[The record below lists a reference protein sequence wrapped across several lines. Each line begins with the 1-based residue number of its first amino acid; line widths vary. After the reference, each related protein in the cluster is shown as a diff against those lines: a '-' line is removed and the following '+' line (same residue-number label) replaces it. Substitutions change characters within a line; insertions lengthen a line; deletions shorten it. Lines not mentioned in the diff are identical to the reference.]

1 MENKKRLDIMTD
13 IETLGTSVDCTIFQI
28 AAMAFDLTTGE
39 IIDSFNLIADISKE
53 SINVSGSTLK
63 WWLNTDKE
71 LLTRLLNDGTVSE
84 TELIIQF
91 WSWINKFKEEHEVH
105 LWGKGILF
113 DNNII
118 KAHMERRELIYPI
131 AYNKDR
137 DVRTIL
143 ELTSLKTNIPE
154 RELEKKFFLPNTV
167 AHDGYDDVKN
177 QINIVHN
184 CYKILMD

>member
-1 MENKKRLDIMTD
+1 MESKKRLDIMTD

-53 SINVSGSTLK
+53 CVNVSGSTLK

-71 LLTRLLNDGTVSE
+71 LLTKLLNDGTVSE
-84 TELIIQF
+84 TELIVQF
-91 WSWINKFKEEHEVH
+91 WNWINKFKEEYEVY

-143 ELTSLKTNIPE
+143 ELASLKTNIPE
-154 RELEKKFFLPNTV
+154 KDLEKKFFLPNTV
-167 AHDGYDDVKN
+167 VHDAYDDVKN

-184 CYKILMD
+184 CYKILIN